1 VQSRPI
7 DVRISG
13 EMRRFHLIF
22 GLLLF
27 VAFVITGRFMR
38 QDFPDKEAIE
48 QEFRLLMRSRHIYI
62 LFASLIHLC
71 LGLYF
76 AWGKQKLTRAFQT
89 TGSAVL
95 TASSLLLLWAFVS
108 ETYYIHHFSESS
120 RRGIYLALAGVG
132 VHVIAALA
140 DRTGSRHSDA
150 DIQ

>member
-1 VQSRPI
+1 
-7 DVRISG
+7 
-13 EMRRFHLIF
+13 
-22 GLLLF
+22 
-27 VAFVITGRFMR
+27 MR
-38 QDFPDKEAIE
+38 QDFPDKEVID
-48 QEFRLLMRSRHIYI
+48 QEFRVLMRSRHIYI

-76 AWGKQKLTRAFQT
+76 VWGKQKLTRAFQI

-95 TASSLLLLWAFVS
+95 TASGVMLVWAFVE
-108 ETYYIHHFSESS
+108 ETYFIHHFANLS

-140 DRTGSRHSDA
+140 DLASSRRPDA

>member
-1 VQSRPI
+1 
-7 DVRISG
+7 
-13 EMRRFHLIF
+13 MRRFHLVL

-27 VAFVITGRFMR
+27 IAFVVTGRFMR

-76 AWGKQKLTRAFQT
+76 AWCKERMTRAFQIA
-89 TGSAVL
+89 GSAVL
-95 TASSLLLLWAFVS
+95 TASSALLVWAFVE
-108 ETYYIHHFSESS
+108 ETYFTHHFSETS

-132 VHVIAALA
+132 VHAIAALA
-140 DRTGSRHSDA
+140 DRTSSRRPDA

>member
-1 VQSRPI
+1 VHSPANGDKI
-7 DVRISG
+7 TG
-13 EMRRFHLIF
+13 EMRRFHLIL

-27 VAFVITGRFMR
+27 IAFVVTGRFMR
-38 QDFPDKEAIE
+38 VDFPDKEMIE
-48 QEFRLLMRSRHIYI
+48 QELRLLMRSRHIYI

-76 AWGKQKLTRAFQT
+76 VWGKQKLTRSFQIF
-89 TGSAVL
+89 GSAVL
-95 TASSLLLLWAFVS
+95 AASSLLLLWAFIS
-108 ETYYIHHFSESS
+108 ETYYLHHFSEFS

-140 DRTGSRHSDA
+140 DRTSAHRSDA